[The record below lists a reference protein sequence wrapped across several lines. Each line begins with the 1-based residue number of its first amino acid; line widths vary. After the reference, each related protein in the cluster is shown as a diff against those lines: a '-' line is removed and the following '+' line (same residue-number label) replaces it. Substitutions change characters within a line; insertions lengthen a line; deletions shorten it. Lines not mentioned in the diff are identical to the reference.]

1 MNQNSNKPTFKSNN
15 RTFSERSV
23 GEDRQKR
30 DKNRPHFAF
39 SKSDSRQEFHRERE
53 NDRNTKPK
61 FKRAESQEKT
71 LHIAES
77 TMKKAG
83 GAEGNVKVTVKS
95 SRFDDKPR
103 EKKTGPLS
111 PRAPEKIK
119 KNRAEEMKVY
129 GENACLALFQQ
140 RPGSIVRLWATV
152 QMAHKIG
159 DICSYLATN
168 KKVYHIVDNDEMIKV
183 SGTEH
188 HGGICMLV
196 KKAHPFT

>member
-23 GEDRQKR
+23 GDDRQKR
-30 DKNRPHFAF
+30 DKNRPHFAS
-39 SKSDSRQEFHRERE
+39 SKSDSRQEFRKARD

-71 LHIAES
+71 LQIAES

-103 EKKTGPLS
+103 EKKPAHCHHAHRKKS
-111 PRAPEKIK
+111 KKIVQK
-119 KNRAEEMKVY
+119 K
-129 GENACLALFQQ
+129 
-140 RPGSIVRLWATV
+140 
-152 QMAHKIG
+152 
-159 DICSYLATN
+159 
-168 KKVYHIVDNDEMIKV
+168 
-183 SGTEH
+183 
-188 HGGICMLV
+188 
-196 KKAHPFT
+196 